1 MANNIQVQSSEVVV
15 PLLAGIATFSPLA
28 TVAITDTTF
37 NVTFTGNK
45 VAVGDKIVITGT
57 LGGTGTIVGYATPT
71 TYRVKS
77 VVNTN
82 ANVDSWPLVT
92 GAQLENTDGTAVVTT
107 AGSPTGLTYGT
118 NGSPQTINNAR
129 IVRLHNTVAATT
141 LITITNALGQT
152 TGSFTMLD
160 KSTELVVK
168 KSDEKVYAAGTVNA
182 AKVAFGD

>member
-1 MANNIQVQSSEVVV
+1 MTQNIQVQSSEVVV
-15 PLLAGIATFSPLA
+15 PLLAGIATFAPLA
-28 TVAITDTTF
+28 SVGITDTAF

-45 VAVGDKIVITGT
+45 VAVG
-57 LGGTGTIVGYATPT
+57 YASPT

-77 VVNTN
+77 VVNTT

-107 AGSPTGLTYGT
+107 AGAPTGLTYGI

-129 IVRLHNTVAATT
+129 VVRLHNTVAATT
-141 LITITNALGQT
+141 LITITNALGET
-152 TGSFTMLD
+152 MGSFTMLD
-160 KSTELVVK
+160 KSTEIIVK
-168 KSDEKVYAAGTVNA
+168 KSDEKVYAAAAVNA